1 MECIRRREGGIAK
14 RGGRQVQ
21 QQQRK
26 RAPGGRRVR
35 IKQAK
40 SDAEDDGGKRNPNN
54 YG

>member
-14 RGGRQVQ
+14 RGGRQV